1 MRYQDAYYAAN
12 SCSNYGNTVF
22 NGKMTYYHSHVI
34 ICFRVCCAE
43 RQNFN
48 AKDVF
53 DRAKAGDEIAKRI
66 IDEVSLLPEDCNA
79 NIHAISFIQVSD
91 YLAVFTI
98 NISRM
103 LDPEVIVF
111 AGGMANA
118 GEFLLSNIQH
128 HFSRRTW
135 TVLPS
140 KVSLRIAKRCD
151 TAGMIGAA
159 VAASKLLD

>member
-1 MRYQDAYYAAN
+1 MRYQDAYYAAY
-12 SCSNYGNTVF
+12 SCSNNGDIVL

-53 DRAKAGDEIAKRI
+53 DRAKAGDEIAKGI
-66 IDEVSLLPEDCNA
+66 IDEVSLLPEDCND
-79 NIHAISFIQVSD
+79 NIHEIFLQVSD

-118 GEFLLSNIQH
+118 GEFLLSKIQH

-140 KVSLRIAKRCD
+140 KVSLRIAERCD